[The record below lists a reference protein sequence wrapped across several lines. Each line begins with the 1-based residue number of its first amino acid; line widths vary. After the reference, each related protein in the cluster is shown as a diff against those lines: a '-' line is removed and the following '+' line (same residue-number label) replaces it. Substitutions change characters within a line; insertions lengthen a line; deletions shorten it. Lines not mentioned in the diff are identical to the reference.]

1 MVIPYCLCS
10 CPIILH
16 QQCTNVTFV
25 QNLDNT
31 HTHNHIHTHTCH
43 THTHILHTYT
53 LTYMLTQMFTHTTCT
68 HISYMLIHT
77 CSHTYT
83 IHTHAH
89 THAHIHI
96 TPCSHTGSH
105 TRHALDHTMLPHNTH
120 TSHTC
125 SYTHAHTHISCTHT
139 CSYTCLHT
147 HHAMLTHRL
156 THTSQTHT
164 HHALAYT
171 MLPHIMHTHA
181 HSCSH
186 TSCTC
191 SYTHT
196 HTPRAIVISME
207 RTSFYF
213 EHSSWWPC
221 SSSGSSC
228 TTGPCLCLFM
238 KYVYKVWILGWWN
251 GSVGEDTRHQFW
263 WAEFH
268 LWDPHREGQNQFLQV
283 VSRHPH
289 ATITCSHKQ

>member
-1 MVIPYCLCS
+1 MLIHMLTYTSHHAHTQAHTHVMHLITQCS
-10 CPIILH
+10 H
-16 QQCTNVTFV
+16 T
-25 QNLDNT
+25 T
-31 HTHNHIHTHTCH
+31 HTHHIHAH
-43 THTHILHTYT
+43 THMLTHIYHA
-53 LTYMLTQMFTHTTCT
+53 
-68 HISYMLIHT
+68 
-77 CSHTYT
+77 
-83 IHTHAH
+83 HTHAH
-89 THAHIHI
+89 THAYIHI
-96 TPCSHTGSH
+96 MPCSHTGSH
-105 TRHALDHTMLPHNTH
+105 THHRH
-120 TSHTC
+120 
-125 SYTHAHTHISCTHT
+125 
-139 CSYTCLHT
+139 
-147 HHAMLTHRL
+147 
-156 THTSQTHT
+156 THT

-213 EHSSWWPC
+213 EHSSWWPS